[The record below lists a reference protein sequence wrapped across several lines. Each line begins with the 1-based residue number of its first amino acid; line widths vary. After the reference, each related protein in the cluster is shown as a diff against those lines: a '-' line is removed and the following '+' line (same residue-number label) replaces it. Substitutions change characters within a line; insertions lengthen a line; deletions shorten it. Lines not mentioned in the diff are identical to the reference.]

1 MDVKNYTDVAT
12 DSVTMSPGTEYLH
25 NSSVD
30 VTERQLVV
38 GAGYYPTAHYDQYHS
53 FTGAMIYDFRVWD
66 KDIGTAAAQQLMNLE
81 FSEAGNIFYEEGIIS
96 VNDRNTLNTEQL
108 DECTLG
114 FKNTVERDEYEYTC
128 MVQDSEF
135 NMSQNPTIL
144 QSGSTADMPVPKTF
158 IGDGNWDPY
167 ITTIGLY
174 NDVNEFLAIGKLGR
188 PIRKVET
195 YDQTFIVKW
204 DK

>member
-1 MDVKNYTDVAT
+1 
-12 DSVTMSPGTEYLH
+12 
-25 NSSVD
+25 
-30 VTERQLVV
+30 
-38 GAGYYPTAHYDQYHS
+38 
-53 FTGAMIYDFRVWD
+53 
-66 KDIGTAAAQQLMNLE
+66 
-81 FSEAGNIFYEEGIIS
+81 
-96 VNDRNTLNTEQL
+96 
-108 DECTLG
+108 
-114 FKNTVERDEYEYTC
+114 

-158 IGDGNWDPY
+158 ISDGNWDPY

-174 NDVNEFLAIGKLGR
+174 NDVNELLAIGKLGR